1 MKTEITIEGEFD
13 PRTATFW
20 AKFQTENGGA
30 QERHTNSA
38 SLYQTPSKGEF
49 FIVNTSGGGLSTRY
63 DLVENRAEIEG
74 FLKERCDFI
83 LRHYY

>member
-1 MKTEITIEGEFD
+1 MQTGIPLDGEFNVQ
-13 PRTATFW
+13 TAIFW

-38 SLYQTPSKGEF
+38 SLYQTPSKGEV